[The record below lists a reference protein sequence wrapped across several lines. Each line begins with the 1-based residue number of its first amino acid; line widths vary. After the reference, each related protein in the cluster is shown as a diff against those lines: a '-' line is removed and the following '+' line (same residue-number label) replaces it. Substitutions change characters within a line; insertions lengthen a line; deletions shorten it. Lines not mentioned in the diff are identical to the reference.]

1 MIAPLP
7 RRQRTSEENVLPL
20 INIVFLLLIF
30 FMIAGA
36 LSSAAPFELRPPR
49 AGEAPDVPAPTGADI
64 ALAHDN
70 RIAFAG
76 ETVALEELP
85 ERVRRWA
92 EDNGGNTVLTLRADG
107 RGDSER
113 LLAVIDALREAGVEQ
128 VRLLAVG
135 GEAGDGG

>member
-1 MIAPLP
+1 MIVPLP
-7 RRQRTSEENVLPL
+7 RRQRDSEENVLPL

-36 LSSAAPFELRPPR
+36 LSSSAPFELQPPR
-49 AGEAPDVPAPTGADI
+49 AGGAPDVPAPTGADI
-64 ALAHDN
+64 AIARDD

-76 ETVALEELP
+76 EQVALEDLP
-85 ERVRRWA
+85 GRVRRWA
-92 EDNGGNTVLTLRADG
+92 DGSGDDAVLTLRADG

-113 LLAVIDALREAGVEQ
+113 LLAVIDALRSAGIER

-135 GEAGDGG
+135 GEPGEG

>member
-1 MIAPLP
+1 MIVPLP

-36 LSSAAPFELRPPR
+36 LSSAAPFELEPPR
-49 AGEAPDVPAPTGADI
+49 ADDAPEVAAPSGADI
-64 ALAHDN
+64 AIASDG

-76 ETVALEELP
+76 ETVALEDLS
-85 ERVRRWA
+85 ERVRRWSESNA
-92 EDNGGNTVLTLRADG
+92 DGDVLTVRADG

-113 LLAVIDALREAGVEQ
+113 LLAVIDALRAAGSER

-135 GEAGDGG
+135 GEPGDG

>member
-1 MIAPLP
+1 MIVPLV
-7 RRQRTSEENVLPL
+7 RRRRDAEENVLPL

-36 LSSAAPFELRPPR
+36 LSSAAPFELRLPR
-49 AGEAPDVPAPTGADI
+49 AGDAPDVAAPAGADI
-64 ALAHDN
+64 ALARDD

-76 ETVALEELP
+76 EPVALADLP

-92 EDNGGNTVLTLRADG
+92 ANSGDDPVLTLRADG

-113 LLAVIDALREAGVEQ
+113 LLAVIEALRQAGVER

-135 GEAGDGG
+135 GEPGDA